1 MKFVVPFYISENGSA
16 SDLQFKVRLTS
27 AERDILTFT
36 FYNPNYRALFR
47 TPTDF
52 ERKKD
57 ERDVSSSPTASES
70 RIPLEK
76 VKEQKAGRYH
86 HFICLMS

>member
-27 AERDILTFT
+27 AERNILTFT
-36 FYNPNYRALFR
+36 FYNPDRALFR

-52 ERKKD
+52 KRNIEGRI
-57 ERDVSSSPTASES
+57 VSSSHTASES
-70 RIPLEK
+70 RIPLEQA
-76 VKEQKAGRYH
+76 KEKKLTDIITL
-86 HFICLMS
+86 FV